1 MAIKFDRIDFLDFFD
16 EEQVISDE
24 EKTVNYICFTKDL
37 KFTLCLSINEN
48 IATIELEEKESLHK
62 FFKIL
67 MKDIEKI
74 TCSKTDLFFYKI
86 KERDTD
92 LYSPSDF
99 NILIK
104 PRVLLQLEIK

>member
-1 MAIKFDRIDFLDFFD
+1 MPINFDRIDFLDFFD

-24 EKTVNYICFTKDL
+24 EKTVNYLCFTKEL

-48 IATIELEEKESLHK
+48 LATIELEEKDSSHR

-67 MKDIEKI
+67 MKGIAKI

-86 KERDTD
+86 KERDTN
-92 LYSPSDF
+92 LYSPPDF
-99 NILIK
+99 SILVK
-104 PRVLLQLEIK
+104 PRVLLQLELK